1 MNELFRN
8 DGHLTDYAF
17 KALINDQPLDELS
30 RLEIAEHLSFCDECV
45 SRYSAL
51 LTGEA
56 LIEPEE
62 TVVPTVMERIRT
74 RARLIFFNK
83 YVAVVMAASI
93 AMVLWVTGVFDAF
106 TSDEMNQTINYLSER
121 SDGFGERATG
131 FAQGISDGVG
141 DIIDKIQ
148 NYKSDRNS
156 ENNNQKG
163 N

>member
-1 MNELFRN
+1 MNELFSH

-17 KALINDQPLDELS
+17 RALIDDKPLDELS

-45 SRYSAL
+45 LRYSEL
-51 LTGEA
+51 LTEDVFT
-56 LIEPEE
+56 EPEE

-93 AMVLWVTGVFDAF
+93 AMVLWVTGVFDSV
-106 TSDEMNQTINYLSER
+106 TSEEMLKTVGYISES
-121 SDGFGERATG
+121 SDSFGKKATG
-131 FAQGISDGVG
+131 FVQGISDGVS
-141 DIIDKIQ
+141 DILDKIQ
-148 NYKSDRNS
+148 NYNSEKS